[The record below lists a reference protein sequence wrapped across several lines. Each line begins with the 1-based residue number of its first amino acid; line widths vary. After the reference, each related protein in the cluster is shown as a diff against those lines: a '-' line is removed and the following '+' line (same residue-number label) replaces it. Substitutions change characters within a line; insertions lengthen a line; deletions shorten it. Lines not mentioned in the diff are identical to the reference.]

1 MINHQTSALELR
13 VHLKQIHSLAAQAGE
28 LALRYERLADE
39 INHHS
44 LPQGMEADSIY
55 GTPFVAVYNRTNPTE
70 ARVWHAGRDI
80 TSFVSQTVLDSAQM
94 ILWDAQARINSQKQ

>member
-1 MINHQTSALELR
+1 MNHQTSALELR
-13 VHLKQIHSLAAQAGE
+13 VHLKQIHSLAEQAGA

-39 INHHS
+39 VNHHR

-55 GTPFVAVYNRTNPTE
+55 GTPFVAVYNRLNPTE

-80 TSFVSQTVLDSAQM
+80 TGFVTQSVLDSAQT
-94 ILWDAQARINSQKQ
+94 ILWDAQARINNP